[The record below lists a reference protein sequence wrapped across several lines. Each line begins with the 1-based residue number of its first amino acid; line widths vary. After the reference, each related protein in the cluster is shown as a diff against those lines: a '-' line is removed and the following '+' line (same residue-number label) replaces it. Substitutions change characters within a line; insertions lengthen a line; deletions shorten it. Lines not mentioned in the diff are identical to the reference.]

1 MFLSYICLEIKTKQM
16 KKLLLSALSL
26 YCFASFGQWASTP
39 MISACDVTYAFGKAL
54 ASEGLVVSTGGLQ
67 TSSDNGAT
75 WAASNTGVPSTGIVF
90 GTSDATNLYAFRGSS
105 VYVSTTGNNW
115 SLMASTVPSSLTIK
129 SMSIFNGTVMAIAS
143 PNSPASFKVLHY
155 TAGSWG
161 IKSSPANAVYA
172 TCIRNLGGTLYAGTT
187 ASNVLKSSDAGMT
200 WAGGL
205 TGMPTENCNKYVTAL
220 ANSGSTLYCGTYGN
234 KLVRS
239 TDNGVN
245 WSTVLNLGDNNAFGI
260 GMNDFYIYSSN
271 TVFVAS
277 DSGFVYTTNGGNT
290 WTRYNT
296 GLSYANAEWNMQ
308 RVTVS
313 GSYIIGGVKSLSG
326 VGAKV
331 MRLPLSTLG
340 ISSGVNE
347 LNMKGSYANVYPNPT
362 SGKIVIELNETP
374 LDNFSVSVYDGMGRE
389 VLNGSMSNGKTELDL
404 ESQSKGLYTYA
415 IYNKNGI
422 VSRGKLI
429 KN

>member
-1 MFLSYICLEIKTKQM
+1 M

-67 TSSDNGAT
+67 SSGDNGAT
-75 WAASNTGVPSTGIVF
+75 WATSNTGVPSSGIIF
-90 GTSDATNLYAFRGSS
+90 GTADATNLYAFRQNS

-115 SLMASTVPSSLTIK
+115 SMMASTIASSLIIK
-129 SMSIFNGTVMAIAS
+129 SMTVLNGTVMAIAS

-155 TAGSWG
+155 TGGSWSV
-161 IKSSPANAVYA
+161 KSSPTNSCYS

-187 ASNVLKSSDAGMT
+187 ASNVLKSTDGGMT
-200 WAGGL
+200 WTGGL

-239 TDNGVN
+239 TDNGAT
-245 WSTVLNLGDNNAFGI
+245 WATVLNLGDNNTFGI
-260 GMNDFYIYSSN
+260 GMNDFYIYNPN

-313 GSYIIGGVKSLSG
+313 GSYLIGGVKSLSG

-331 MRLPLSTLG
+331 MRLPLSSIG
-340 ISSGVNE
+340 ISAGINE
-347 LNMKGSYANVYPNPT
+347 LSTNGYDANVYPNPT
-362 SGKIVIELNETP
+362 SGIFTIDLNEAQME
-374 LDNFSVSVYDGMGRE
+374 NCFVKIYDVMGRE
-389 VLNGSMSNGKTELDL
+389 VMAGELSNGKVQLNL
-404 ESQSKGLYTYA
+404 ENQSKGLYTY
-415 IYNKNGI
+415 IISNKNEI

-429 KN
+429 RN

>member
-1 MFLSYICLEIKTKQM
+1 M

-26 YCFASFGQWASTP
+26 SCFASFGQWASTP
-39 MISACDVTYAFGKAL
+39 MVSACDVTYAFGKAL
-54 ASEGLVVSTGGLQ
+54 ASEGLVVGTGGLQ
-67 TSSDNGAT
+67 SSSDNGAT
-75 WAASNTGVPSTGIVF
+75 WAASNTGVPSGGIIF
-90 GTSDATNLYAFRGSS
+90 GTSDATNLYAFRQNS

-115 SLMASTVPSSLTIK
+115 SLMASTVASSLIIK
-129 SMSIFNGTVMAIAS
+129 SMTVLNGTVIAIAS
-143 PNSPASFKVLHY
+143 PNSPASFKVLQY
-155 TAGSWG
+155 TAGSWNV
-161 IKSSPANAVYA
+161 KSSPTNSCYS

-187 ASNVLKSSDAGMT
+187 ASNVLKSTDGGVT
-200 WAGGL
+200 WTGGL

-239 TDNGVN
+239 TDNG
-245 WSTVLNLGDNNAFGI
+245 STWAMVLNLGDNNTFGI
-260 GMNDFYIYSSN
+260 GMNDFYIYNPS

-313 GSYIIGGVKSLSG
+313 GNYVIGGVKSLSG

-331 MRLPLSTLG
+331 MRLPLNSIG
-340 ISSGVNE
+340 INAGIDE
-347 LNMKGSYANVYPNPT
+347 LNGKYSDTKAYPNPT
-362 SGKIVIELNETP
+362 SGAVTIELSDVSSGNY
-374 LDNFSVSVYDGMGRE
+374 SVKIYDVTGRE
-389 VLNGSMSNGKTELDL
+389 ILKTDMINGKAELNL
-404 ESQSKGLYTYA
+404 ENQSKGLYTYT
-415 IYNKNGI
+415 ISDKNEI

-429 KN
+429 VK